1 MSPPIQA
8 LLAWIEL
15 LVGDRFLF
23 LYWMHTLIW
32 YSITLGQN
40 WLIDP
45 NLSKIWSKLG
55 CVHTQM
61 TQRNWTM
68 SIVESPAASGWP
80 QMPQFGPPVLLSSRR
95 PPWNR
100 RHRRFNKNT
109 HTHTQKTNVTLS
121 NIAGRSKFEKHP
133 QSKSAVWVWKS
144 ILYCFGCSRTSASVI
159 RTSVSHQSSV
169 LLGSLAPLNIC
180 TFPQEKPGTSRWVTS
195 QAGANLF
202 HWIPNSLSSI
212 IPFIQLLKDNARPNH
227 MSALVPPSSP
237 TFI

>member
-1 MSPPIQA
+1 MIIKFWEKIIFYRNNQQCYQININKLLKPIEYYHIAQFNIGFSVSPNTGQGNSGVRFFAAPQVLDVSTQA

-45 NLSKIWSKLG
+45 NLSKIWSNLG

-80 QMPQFGPPVLLSSRR
+80 QMPQFRPPVLSSRR

-109 HTHTQKTNVTLS
+109 HCGVMV
-121 NIAGRSKFEKHP
+121 SKKCEWCH
-133 QSKSAVWVWKS
+133 SRRLISWVAW
-144 ILYCFGCSRTSASVI
+144 
-159 RTSVSHQSSV
+159 Q
-169 LLGSLAPLNIC
+169 
-180 TFPQEKPGTSRWVTS
+180 
-195 QAGANLF
+195 
-202 HWIPNSLSSI
+202 
-212 IPFIQLLKDNARPNH
+212 
-227 MSALVPPSSP
+227 
-237 TFI
+237 